1 MADLNEII
9 RGDRNFVERIGQL
22 LPGFRGY
29 FDRENRREA
38 DRMLRMFGTSKLDE
52 MIAELHEL
60 TKAAPLAEKDDV
72 QECVNQAEK
81 LRHEEMMRDDAPGY
95 RVQAYSRAWSL
106 FFNTRLS
113 GCRLTNHSLSR
124 WAAP

>member
-60 TKAAPLAEKDDV
+60 TKAPKSCGTS
-72 QECVNQAEK
+72 CVTRTAATPASSPRSNGTGPTAWRESTSATK
-81 LRHEEMMRDDAPGY
+81 RSSPG
-95 RVQAYSRAWSL
+95 SRRCSTDWRSPTFRSPSCGAS
-106 FFNTRLS
+106 
-113 GCRLTNHSLSR
+113 
-124 WAAP
+124 